1 MKKKILYKTAV
12 TLASASVMI
21 AMFAGCSKNT
31 APEVT
36 STPAI
41 SLDSVSSSEPAEV
54 SEPGEETVT
63 GTETEIDGK
72 LTDDQL
78 LSAIRNYCFQSNPD
92 LKDIVDEGEYTTYWE
107 IEPGHDNETVVLF
120 RSYTGAQIRYYIN
133 PASGDTY
140 VTEFVPGITDEE
152 QKTDESFNVNDYLQ

>member
-1 MKKKILYKTAV
+1 MKKKIIYKTAL
-12 TLASASVMI
+12 TIASASVMM
-21 AMFAGCSKNT
+21 AMLAGCSNNT

-36 STPAI
+36 STPVI
-41 SLDSVSSSEPAEV
+41 SIEPVSSSEPVEV
-54 SEPGEETVT
+54 SESGKETVI
-63 GTETEIDGK
+63 GTETDGK

-78 LSAIRNYCFQSNPD
+78 LSAIRNYCFESNPD
-92 LKDIVDEGEYTTYWE
+92 LKDIADEGEYQVYWE

-133 PASGDTY
+133 PDSGDTY